1 MDLLAI
7 GGVGSVALIVGT
19 AIGWLIA
26 RARFAG
32 RLADLNS
39 KLLLERRVNKQLSEA
54 IEVAA
59 MPTFMPAPDLTAPP
73 ESARE
78 PMVLS
83 G

>member
-1 MDLLAI
+1 MDQLAI
-7 GGVGSVALIVGT
+7 GAVGSVALVVGG

-26 RARFAG
+26 RARFTA
-32 RLADLNS
+32 RLADVNS
-39 KLLLERRVNKQLSEA
+39 KLVLERRVNKQLSEA

-59 MPTFMPAPDLTAPP
+59 VPRFTPASDLTIPA

-78 PMVLS
+78 SMVLS

>member
-7 GGVGSVALIVGT
+7 GGVGSVALLVGG
-19 AIGWLIA
+19 ALGWLIA
-26 RARFAG
+26 RARFIA

-54 IEVAA
+54 IQVAA
-59 MPTFMPAPDLTAPP
+59 VPSFMPTSELTIPA